1 MDIGGNSNLRQMRDH
16 DHLVSLCQIGENGGK
31 RHRRRTANAGI
42 DLVEEKR
49 VDAVRLAERH
59 LDGEHHAADL
69 AARCD
74 ARKRAGLHA
83 ASGTKHEF
91 NLMGAFLRPLLTR
104 KLAHFAFQGRAAHF
118 KARHHLRNSLGEAR
132 RHLATGHIEHRRRFG
147 EFPFCRLERL
157 NRRPLPLFRIVDEG
171 DQLRRLLARSD
182 NVREPRAKCAKKP
195 LECCHAFLS
204 FLERVAVELDR
215 IAI

>member
-1 MDIGGNSNLRQMRDH
+1 MDIGGNSNLGQMRDH
-16 DHLVSLCQIGENGGK
+16 DHLVGLCQIGENGGK
-31 RHRRRTANAGI
+31 RHRRRTTDAGI
-42 DLVEEKR
+42 YLVEKER

-59 LDGEHHAADL
+59 LDGEHHTTDL
-69 AARCD
+69 AARRD
-74 ARKRAGLHA
+74 ARKRASLHA

-91 NLMGAFLRPLLTR
+91 HLMGTFLRPLLTR
-104 KLAHFAFQGRAAHF
+104 QLAHFAFQGRATHF
-118 KARHHLRNSLGEAR
+118 KARHHLRNSLGETR
-132 RHLATGHIEHRRRFG
+132 RHLASSGIERRRRFG
-147 EFPFCRLERL
+147 KFPFCCLERL
-157 NRRPLPLFRIVDEG
+157 NRRPFPLFRIVDEG